1 MSENKQTKPEA
12 KDTARQAVADRVIS
26 GGSEL
31 AMASL
36 LRLIELPIVMPSL
49 APRLAAA
56 MMVCNKV
63 GILAGQAGGDT
74 GGVLAET
81 NRHYRIS
88 QDPGSPPSS
97 NLPTDLESLTSAAM
111 IVAAAD
117 EYGESKAADIFR
129 SPMMMADPVFR
140 PKSYYK
146 RQTGPP
152 LAPFKDKSRVIT
164 NYVVESDSSP
174 GTVSLSGSWQNIM
187 SVSKKGQAISFMES
201 HFEGKGQQRRDLRGA
216 TNYDKEQVRLQVMAW
231 VRGVE
236 RGTE

>member
-49 APRLAAA
+49 APRLAAT

-63 GILAGQAGGDT
+63 GILAGQAGGDA
-74 GGVLAET
+74 GGGHLEPT
-81 NRHYRIS
+81 KYRES
-88 QDPGSPPSS
+88 EGSASPPSS

-146 RQTGPP
+146 RQPGPP

-174 GTVSLSGSWQNIM
+174 GTVSLSGSWQSIM

-201 HFEGKGQQRRDLRGA
+201 HFEGKGQHRRDLRGA
-216 TNYDKEQVRLQVMAW
+216 TSYDKEQVRLQVMAW